1 MKNKVDGKEK
11 IRYDI
16 FYRAALLCKGEYSMN
31 IINIEHID
39 KIFGDKVIFHDASLG
54 IQQGD
59 KIGIIGINGTGKS
72 TLLKIIAGEEEPDT
86 GEVIYQNGLKTLY
99 LPQNPEFPGEGTL
112 ESYALKG
119 DPQIDWQVQ
128 SYLNILGL
136 TDLDIPLSALSGG
149 QKRKA
154 AMARTLSQEFDVL
167 LLDEPTNHLDFE
179 MTAWLEDYLRNM
191 NKTLLMVTHD
201 RYFLD
206 RTVNKILEVSHGSL
220 YEYQSDYSGF
230 LELKAQREEMELAS
244 ERKRQ
249 SILRI
254 ETEWAKRGCRARSTK
269 QRARLQRL
277 EELKKGRGP
286 VKEQNVELE
295 NQAVRMG
302 KKTLELSHISKSYG
316 EKKLI
321 EDFSYIFLKKQRVGF
336 IGPNGCGKSTLMKI
350 IAGLLGADSGTVEKG
365 ETVKIGYF
373 AQEEQEMDPSQ
384 RVIDY
389 VKDIGEYFKTG
400 EGRISAS
407 QMLERFLFT
416 PDMQYAPIG
425 KLSGGEKRRLY
436 LLGVLAGEINVLIMD
451 EAGNNLDI
459 PTMTIL
465 EDYLLS
471 FQGIV
476 ITVSHDRYFLDNVA
490 DRIFEFDG
498 QGHLTQYE
506 GGYTD
511 YLEAKKSRDYGKKE
525 PEQTQ
530 PKKESSRDWK
540 GQRPVKLKFSFKE
553 QREYETIDQDIAA
566 LEDKIEKLDAEIL
579 ANATN
584 SAKLNELMKEKED
597 TEAALEEKMDRW
609 VYLTELAEQI
619 EAEKNK

>member
-1 MKNKVDGKEK
+1 MT
-11 IRYDI
+11 
-16 FYRAALLCKGEYSMN
+16 RA
-31 IINIEHID
+31 
-39 KIFGDKVIFHDASLG
+39 
-54 IQQGD
+54 
-59 KIGIIGINGTGKS
+59 GKS
-72 TLLKIIAGEEEPDT
+72 TLLRIIAGEEVPDT
-86 GEVIYQNGLKTLY
+86 GEVVRQNSLKILW
-99 LPQNPEFPGEGTL
+99 LPQGPEFPETGTL
-112 ESYALKG
+112 ASYALRG
-119 DPQIDWQVQ
+119 EPRTDWQVQ

-154 AMARTLSQEFDVL
+154 AMARILSQEFDVL
-167 LLDEPTNHLDFE
+167 LLDEPTNHLDME
-179 MTAWLEDYLRNM
+179 MTAWLEEYLKNM
-191 NKTLLMVTHD
+191 KKTLLMVTHD

-206 RTVNKILEVSHGSL
+206 RTVNKILEISHGKV
-220 YEYQSDYSGF
+220 YEYGTDYSGF
-230 LELKAQREEMELAS
+230 LKMKAQREEMELAS
-244 ERKRQ
+244 ERKRK
-249 SILRI
+249 SILRM

-269 QRARLQRL
+269 QKARLQRL
-277 EELKKGRGP
+277 EELKKGKGP
-286 VKEQNVELE
+286 AKEQNVELE
-295 NQAVRMG
+295 SQAVRMG
-302 KKTLELSHISKSYG
+302 RKTIELHHISKSYG

-321 EDFSYIFLKKQRVGF
+321 QDFSYIFLKNQRVGF

-350 IAGLLGADSGTVEKG
+350 IAGILRPDSGTVEKG
-365 ETVKIGYF
+365 ETIRIGYF
-373 AQEEQEMDPSQ
+373 AQEEQEMDPDK

-389 VKDIGEYFKTG
+389 VKDIGEYFRTG

-465 EDYLLS
+465 EDYLMS

-476 ITVSHDRYFLDNVA
+476 VTVSHDRYFLDDVA

-498 QGHLTQYE
+498 KGNLTQYE
-506 GGYTD
+506 GGYTE
-511 YLEAKKSRDYGKKE
+511 YLEAKKSSLSKSKEKERPQIKKE
-525 PEQTQ
+525 AE
-530 PKKESSRDWK
+530 KDWK
-540 GQRPVKLKFSFKE
+540 GQRPAKPKFSFKE

-566 LEDKIEKLDAEIL
+566 LEEKIEKLDQEIE

-584 SAKLNELMKEKED
+584 SLKLNELMGEKGKA
-597 TEAALEEKMDRW
+597 EAALEEKMDRW
-609 VYLTELAEQI
+609 VYLTELAERI
-619 EAEKNK
+619 EAGKNK

>member
-1 MKNKVDGKEK
+1 
-11 IRYDI
+11 
-16 FYRAALLCKGEYSMN
+16 MN

-86 GEVIYQNGLKTLY
+86 GEVIYQNGLKILY

-119 DPQIDWQVQ
+119 DPQIDWQVE

-321 EDFSYIFLKKQRVGF
+321 EDFSYIFLKNQRVGF

-511 YLEAKKSRDYGKKE
+511 YLAAKKSRDQGKKG

>member
-1 MKNKVDGKEK
+1 MT
-11 IRYDI
+11 
-16 FYRAALLCKGEYSMN
+16 RA
-31 IINIEHID
+31 
-39 KIFGDKVIFHDASLG
+39 
-54 IQQGD
+54 
-59 KIGIIGINGTGKS
+59 GKS

-86 GEVIYQNGLKTLY
+86 GEVIYQNGLKILY

-119 DPQIDWQVQ
+119 DPQTDWQVQ

-295 NQAVRMG
+295 NQTVRMG

-321 EDFSYIFLKKQRVGF
+321 EDFSYIFLKNQRVGF

-350 IAGLLGADSGTVEKG
+350 IAGLLGADSGTVEMG

-619 EAEKNK
+619 EAEKK

>member
-86 GEVIYQNGLKTLY
+86 GEVIYQNGLKILY

-119 DPQIDWQVQ
+119 DPQTDWRVQ

-136 TDLDIPLSALSGG
+136 IDLDIPLSALSGG

-321 EDFSYIFLKKQRVGF
+321 EDFSYIFLKNQRVGF

-566 LEDKIEKLDAEIL
+566 LEDKIEKLDVEIL

-619 EAEKNK
+619 EAEKK